1 MTSHELANILLAEDD
16 LEIYARTKIVD
27 SVGEVQLEIS
37 KINDVVHI
45 PEKDGNY
52 FLVLAE

>member
-16 LEIYARTKIVD
+16 LEIYARTKVVD
-27 SVGEVQLEIS
+27 SIGEVQLEIS
-37 KINDVVHI
+37 KINGVVHI

-52 FLVLAE
+52 FLVLVE